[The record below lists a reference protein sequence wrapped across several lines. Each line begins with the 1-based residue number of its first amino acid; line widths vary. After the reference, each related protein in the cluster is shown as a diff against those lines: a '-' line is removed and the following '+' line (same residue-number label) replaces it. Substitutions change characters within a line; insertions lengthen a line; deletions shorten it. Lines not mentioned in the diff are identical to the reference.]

1 MYRRKIRWLVISIL
15 LSMWIVSA
23 QATVYQGIVTNV
35 TAVSGTIYIIVNNG
49 TFGPAGAGSCGT
61 GYPTGMVYSIA
72 VTPSASDFN
81 KVMISIAL
89 SAKVTGI
96 IVYMAG
102 DGVCTN
108 GNPYNGGGSEGL
120 VYLDLK
126 G

>member
-1 MYRRKIRWLVISIL
+1 LRWAIANGLAVIADDLVFEDLVRLVQDKGLGKAREMLAGS
-15 LSMWIVSA
+15 
-23 QATVYQGIVTNV
+23 
-35 TAVSGTIYIIVNNG
+35 
-49 TFGPAGAGSCGT
+49 AGAGSCAT